1 MECSIDG
8 DESSTTQTI
17 LTVKNTEELL
27 EAIESLSSENV
38 AMSVEVQH
46 ETLESMEV
54 QEDQATGSQQFQFTT
69 ADYQQSGQV
78 EPSESQQIEYV
89 TEQVVTSQ
97 VGGAQVEQLVQ
108 VSAAPVSNHQ
118 VVFPGGPRPQTVQIQ
133 VTDSV
138 GDQSVANEGAQ
149 GYHYIYQDALVCA
162 DSAQTTDQANQ
173 NQTVVTSDILPQL
186 YRPGQDIHSSL
197 EIASAVEILTG
208 LASTITTQLGY
219 QEAKQ
224 AVKLV
229 KKEKKHKKKKNKKD
243 KGKTK
248 KSKKLKRKKDAG
260 VFVENQEPKPR
271 KTDGGYHECPTC
283 QKTFG
288 TAANLKS
295 HLVSHTT
302 ERPFACD
309 TCNASFKRRR
319 YLQLHKN
326 IHTQQKIFQC
336 SYCEKTFL
344 MKSWLH
350 SHERYH
356 TKPFSCDLCGRAFGD
371 KKIRDVHRRSHTN
384 EKPFICGECGQ
395 AFRSKAVAIKHG
407 RRHSGLKPYV
417 CKICNKAYT
426 QIHNL
431 TDHEKT
437 HIDDQTFACKTC
449 GKVFY
454 ARSSL
459 RRHRIKEHPEEK
471 TGITKVPLSRNQV
484 ITKEPGVFEIIRKPY
499 VCKVCT
505 EGYKT
510 RKSLKMH
517 EKIHEA
523 SRVCQYCSSVFVS
536 RSDLVIHERSHTG
549 ERPFACTVC
558 GKTFT
563 SKKATNRHEKSHS
576 GIKPFECRTCNKKF
590 TRSSNLKDHELIHA
604 GKSKRFACSSCEK
617 IFASRSAMKSH
628 ERLKHGPGAT
638 QNQLQVDNSMPVG
651 QITQTMPVSQQE
663 DPTCAEQVEL
673 FEIIIAA
680 SGQAEEQVTQVT
692 EVSEVTEIGNIV
704 SVS

>member
-1 MECSIDG
+1 MENMECGMDG
-8 DESSTTQTI
+8 DGNSTTRTI

-27 EAIESLSSENV
+27 EAIESLSSQNV

-46 ETLESMEV
+46 ETLETVEG
-54 QEDQATGSQQFQFTT
+54 QEDQATGSQQYQFTT
-69 ADYQQSGQV
+69 TDQIQPTEA
-78 EPSESQQIEYV
+78 QQIEYV
-89 TEQVVTSQ
+89 TEQVETSQ
-97 VGGAQVEQLVQ
+97 VGEIAGSQLIPTR
-108 VSAAPVSNHQ
+108 SQ
-118 VVFPGGPRPQTVQIQ
+118 VVFPGGNHVAVDAKTIQMVTEAGPSQPVSTDGQT
-133 VTDSV
+133 
-138 GDQSVANEGAQ
+138 E
-149 GYHYIYQDALVCA
+149 YHYIYPDALVCA
-162 DSAQTTDQANQ
+162 EQVQTETDQPNAEGGVAGQ
-173 NQTVVTSDILPQL
+173 SLQSGEIPRPL
-186 YRPGQDIHSSL
+186 YRQGQDLHSSL

-219 QEAKQ
+219 QEANQ
-224 AVKLV
+224 FGKLARH
-229 KKEKKHKKKKNKKD
+229 KEKKHKKKSKKD
-243 KGKTK
+243 KSERSKQK
-248 KSKKLKRKKDAG
+248 KSKKHKKDKHAG
-260 VFVENQEPKPR
+260 ETEPKPR

-302 ERPFACD
+302 DRPFACE
-309 TCNASFKRRR
+309 TCGATFKRRR

-326 IHTQQKIFQC
+326 IHTQSKIFQC
-336 SYCEKTFL
+336 SYCDKTFL

-384 EKPFICGECGQ
+384 EKPFVCGECGQ

-459 RRHRIKEHPEEK
+459 RRHRIKEHPAEK
-471 TGITKVPLSRNQV
+471 SGIQKVPLSRNQV

-510 RKSLKMH
+510 KKSLKMH

-523 SRVCQYCSSVFVS
+523 SRICQYCQSSFVS

-549 ERPFACTVC
+549 ERPFSCALC

-563 SKKATNRHEKSHS
+563 SKKATNRHERSHT
-576 GIKPFECRTCNKKF
+576 GIKPFECKTCNKKF

-604 GKSKRFACSSCEK
+604 GKSKRFACSGCEK
-617 IFASRSAMKSH
+617 IFASRSALKSH
-628 ERLKHGPGAT
+628 ERLKHGPGAVAT
-638 QNQLQVDNSMPVG
+638 LDQLAPQPVA
-651 QITQTMPVSQQE
+651 QE
-663 DPTCAEQVEL
+663 DPAEQVEL

-680 SGQAEEQVTQVT
+680 SGQSEIA
-692 EVSEVTEIGNIV
+692 EVTEIGTV
-704 SVS
+704 VAEV

>member
-1 MECSIDG
+1 MDNMECSIAG
-8 DESSTTQTI
+8 DESSPARTI

-46 ETLESMEV
+46 ETLES
-54 QEDQATGSQQFQFTT
+54 EDNQATGSQQYQFTT
-69 ADYQQSGQV
+69 TDYQQGQIQ
-78 EPSESQQIEYV
+78 PTDAQQIEYV
-89 TEQVVTSQ
+89 TEQVETSQ
-97 VGGAQVEQLVQ
+97 VPVGDMGEEQLITTT
-108 VSAAPVSNHQ
+108 PQ
-118 VVFPGGPRPQTVQIQ
+118 VVFPGGNQEGDVDKTIQIVTEAAQNQQ
-133 VTDSV
+133 VSAD
-138 GDQSVANEGAQ
+138 GQPE
-149 GYHYIYQDALVCA
+149 YHYILPDALVCA
-162 DSAQTTDQANQ
+162 EQVQTETVQSSSDVAVTGQ
-173 NQTVVTSDILPQL
+173 NEIASSLHSGELPPTV
-186 YRPGQDIHSSL
+186 YRQGQDIHSSL

-224 AVKLV
+224 VVDKSVKH
-229 KKEKKHKKKKNKKD
+229 KEKKHKKKSKKD
-243 KGKTK
+243 KSDHSKRK
-248 KSKKLKRKKDAG
+248 KSKKHKKDKQPS
-260 VFVENQEPKPR
+260 EPEPKPR

-302 ERPFACD
+302 ERPFACE
-309 TCNASFKRRR
+309 TCGATFKRRR

-326 IHTQQKIFQC
+326 IHTQAKIFEC
-336 SYCEKTFL
+336 TYCDKTFL

-384 EKPFICGECGQ
+384 EKPFVCAECGQ

-437 HIDDQTFACKTC
+437 HVDDQTFACKTC

-459 RRHRIKEHPEEK
+459 RRHRIKEHPDEK
-471 TGITKVPLSRNQV
+471 TGVQKIPLSRNQV

-510 RKSLKMH
+510 KKSLKMH

-523 SRVCQYCSSVFVS
+523 SRVCQYCNAVFVS
-536 RSDLVIHERSHTG
+536 RSDLVIHIRSHTG
-549 ERPFACTVC
+549 ERPFACSIC

-576 GIKPFECRTCNKKF
+576 GVKPFECKTCNKRF

-604 GKSKRFACSSCEK
+604 GKSKRFACSGCEK

-638 QNQLQVDNSMPVG
+638 VTTVTTVDQSAP
-651 QITQTMPVSQQE
+651 QPITQDET
-663 DPTCAEQVEL
+663 AEQVEL

-680 SGQAEEQVTQVT
+680 SGQAEEQVA
-692 EVSEVTEIGNIV
+692 EVTEIGSVVAV
-704 SVS
+704 S